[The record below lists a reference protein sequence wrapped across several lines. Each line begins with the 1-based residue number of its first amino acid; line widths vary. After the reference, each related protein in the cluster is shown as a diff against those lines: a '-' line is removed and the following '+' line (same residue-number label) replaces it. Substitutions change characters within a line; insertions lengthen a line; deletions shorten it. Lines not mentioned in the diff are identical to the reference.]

1 MGYNYSLNLTKGAKI
16 MYQTINK
23 SQFIDAFSHA
33 GRKDQFTYEAKSAL
47 YDYLEGYDNEIE
59 LDVIALCCEFIE
71 YNSIED
77 YLQDYTGPG
86 IDFHA
91 ITNLTGMTQAIERN
105 IEAVYEYIQ
114 DRTQLIK
121 LESGGFI
128 IAQY

>member
-1 MGYNYSLNLTKGAKI
+1 

-23 SQFIDAFSHA
+23 SQFIDAFLHA

-47 YDYLEGYDNEIE
+47 YDYLEVYDNEIE
-59 LDVIALCCEFIE
+59 LDVIALCCEFTE
-71 YNSIED
+71 YDSIED
-77 YLQDYTGPG
+77 YCKDYG
-86 IDFHA
+86 ILDV
-91 ITNLTGMTQAIERN
+91 NGN
-105 IEAVYEYIQ
+105 VDAVYEYIQ

>member
-1 MGYNYSLNLTKGAKI
+1 

-23 SQFIDAFSHA
+23 SQFIDAFLHA

-59 LDVIALCCEFIE
+59 LDVIAICCGFRE
-71 YNSIED
+71 YDSIED
-77 YLQDYTGPG
+77 YLQDYDTGLAEYE
-86 IDFHA
+86 DDK
-91 ITNLTGMTQAIERN
+91 IEDM
-105 IEAVYEYIQ
+105 EYDEYVDVVYEYIQ